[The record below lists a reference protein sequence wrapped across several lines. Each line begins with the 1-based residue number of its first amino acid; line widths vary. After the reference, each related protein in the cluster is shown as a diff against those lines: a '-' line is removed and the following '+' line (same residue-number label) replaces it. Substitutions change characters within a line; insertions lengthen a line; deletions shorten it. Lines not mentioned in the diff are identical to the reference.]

1 MSINNKF
8 TRIQQHNIHNQIKNS
23 NLDTFFN
30 LLNTPD
36 LSLILEKSLPKHRKR
51 VYPPSATLSMYLTQT
66 LNSDSSCQNIV
77 NVAAISRLNAGLPLG
92 STFTGGYCRARQRLP
107 IKMVSSL
114 VYKTGQLTESLILKQ
129 WRWHGKRVHL
139 IDGTTLTM
147 PDTKENQAVYPQQSG
162 QKPGLGFP
170 ICRIVGV
177 ICLSS
182 GTILNAAIG
191 QYKGKGGSEQAL
203 LRQLLTTFNKG
214 DLVIGDA
221 LYGSYF
227 LLSALL
233 HLGVDMV
240 FEQLG
245 ARKSTIDFNQGER
258 LGVNDHLIELTKPK
272 RKPQWMTEDEYTKHP
287 DSLKIREVKV
297 AGKVLIT
304 NQISAVDVPKADLK
318 ALYKKRWNVEVD
330 LRNIK
335 NTLGMGVLR
344 CKTPAMNEKEIW
356 VYFLAYNLIRLL
368 MVQAALHTHLLP
380 RTLSFKHALQLWIAF
395 SNHYCSSD
403 PEAKKLGLFVL
414 IAQRKIGNRPGRV
427 EPRAVKRRPKPYP
440 LLMKIRPIA
449 QEDIR
454 QNGHP
459 KKLK

>member
-1 MSINNKF
+1 MSTNNKF
-8 TRIQQHNIHNQIKNS
+8 NRVQQQDIKNHVRNS
-23 NLDTFFN
+23 DLNIFFN
-30 LLNTPD
+30 VLNTPD
-36 LSLILEKSLPKHRKR
+36 LLSILEETQPSHRKR
-51 VYPPSATLSMYLTQT
+51 IYPPIATLSMYLTQT
-66 LNSDSSCQNIV
+66 LQFDSSCQNIV
-77 NVAAISRLNAGLPLG
+77 NVAAINRMNAGLSIG
-92 STFTGGYCRARQRLP
+92 SILTGGYCRARQRLP

-114 VYKTGQLTESLILKQ
+114 VHKVGQFTESLIPKK
-129 WRWHGKRVHL
+129 WRWRDKRVHL

-170 ICRIVGV
+170 ICRVVGV
-177 ICLSS
+177 LCLSS

-191 QYKGKGGSEQAL
+191 PYKGKGGSEQAL
-203 LRQLLTTFNKG
+203 LRQLLSTFNAG

-227 LLSALL
+227 LLSALF
-233 HLGVDMV
+233 HLRVDVV

-258 LGVNDHLIELTKPK
+258 LGSNDHLITLTKPK
-272 RKPQWMTEDEYTKHP
+272 RKPEWMTEEEYEAHP
-287 DSLKIREVKV
+287 NSLLIREVTV

-304 NQISAVDVPKADLK
+304 NLISPTAVPKADLK
-318 ALYKKRWNVEVD
+318 ALYKKRWNIEVD

-344 CKTPAMNEKEIW
+344 CKTPEMNKKEIW

-368 MVQAALHTHLLP
+368 MVQAALHAHLLP
-380 RTLSFKHALQLWIAF
+380 RQLSFKHSLQLWIAF
-395 SNHYCSSD
+395 SNHNDSNSS
-403 PEAKKLGLFVL
+403 EAKKMSLFVL
-414 IAQRKIGNRPGRV
+414 MSQRKIGNRPGRV

-440 LLMKIRPIA
+440 LLMKIRPLSQ
-449 QEDIR
+449 QEIR